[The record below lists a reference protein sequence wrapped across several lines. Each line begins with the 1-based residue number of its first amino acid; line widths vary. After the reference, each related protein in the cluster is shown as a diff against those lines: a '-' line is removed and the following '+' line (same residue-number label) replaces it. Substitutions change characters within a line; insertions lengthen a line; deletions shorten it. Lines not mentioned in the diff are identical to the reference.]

1 MAQRTDDEKQPAA
14 AVANTP
20 ETTARLPE
28 TKPESEVSPTDA
40 ESQNSTPPPIPA
52 PVQQDPTIEAV
63 GPPPDGGL
71 VAWCQVLSGHL
82 VVFNTWGFVISFGI
96 FQPYYVEILK
106 SDPSAVAWIGSTEV
120 CLILLAGVFSG
131 RLFDAGYCRAM
142 LMLGSVMQLVGTF
155 TASVSTTY
163 WQLFLSQGLCAGIGC
178 GLCFAPTIANVS
190 SYFTTKRTMAISLG
204 ACGGAVGGI
213 IFPLMARQLLPH
225 ISLGWTLRAMGLVQL
240 IAYIIVLLLVRTR
253 LPPRKS
259 GALVD
264 WPAFKELPYTLF
276 AVGMFFTL
284 WAIFFSYFYVSS
296 TETCFLSNSYLSNIF
311 LGSRLCIG

>member
-1 MAQRTDDEKQPAA
+1 MAQWKDDEKQPAA
-14 AVANTP
+14 AAANTP
-20 ETTARLPE
+20 NASARLPE
-28 TKPESEVSPTDA
+28 TKLESEVSPTDA
-40 ESQNSTPPPIPA
+40 ESQHSATPPVAA
-52 PVQQDPTIEAV
+52 PVEQDPTILAV

-71 VAWCQVLSGHL
+71 VAWCQVIAGHL

-106 SDPSAVAWIGSTEV
+106 SDASAVAWIGSTEV

-131 RLFDAGYCRAM
+131 RLFDAGYCRSM
-142 LMLGSVMQLVGTF
+142 LLLGSTLQLVGTF

-163 WQLFLSQGLCAGIGC
+163 WQLFLSQGLCGGIGC
-178 GLCFAPTIANVS
+178 GVCFAPTIANVS

-240 IAYIIVLLLVRTR
+240 VAYVIVHLLVRTR

-264 WPAFKELPYTLF
+264 WPAFKELPYSLF

-296 TETCFLSNSYLSNIF
+296 PAC
-311 LGSRLCIG
+311 CV